1 MCDTIGSIFG
11 AEDTSDVTFR
21 VGPSKTKFVAHICIL
36 AVATKDLYDLVMTEQ
51 ESASLSCS
59 SSSNNNNNNNNNN
72 DNEIVL
78 KGLDERSCEAVL
90 ECIYKG
96 RTESTHLAEQ
106 DVHRALN

>member
-1 MCDTIGSIFG
+1 M
-11 AEDTSDVTFR
+11 TFW

-59 SSSNNNNNNNNNN
+59 SSSSSNNNNNNNNNN

-78 KGLDERSCEAVL
+78 EGLDERSFEAVL
-90 ECIYKG
+90 EFIYKG